1 MLTCH
6 QGGFLFVSLLDLWFT
21 SPPFATWT
29 TANRGGRRSTA
40 SFIIA
45 ARLQLTAHTVASRS
59 PAERIMCNPGEAARI
74 WRTADDKPPIV
85 CGVIAVV
92 WSQPTGRA
100 DVYKAALT
108 QTECNQHLTAAGF
121 SQQIWAR
128 TSKEGKERERE
139 SWFFFSSVFS
149 PQKPPIPPCP
159 FDYWRMF
166 SSDLLSAVIR
176 TSPLVI
182 GRHPFLIYG
191 GQVGPHAL
199 LPVEGPSWMAN
210 HTAGHVPFSWPFNKW
225 RRFLLQFNR
234 LRKLTLLFLLLW
246 EGQPGVW
253 KKEEVI
259 YSRNC
264 LHLVFQPGDAEQED
278 PPLFL
283 PGNKT
288 VCCDHYYN

>member
-1 MLTCH
+1 
-6 QGGFLFVSLLDLWFT
+6 
-21 SPPFATWT
+21 
-29 TANRGGRRSTA
+29 
-40 SFIIA
+40 
-45 ARLQLTAHTVASRS
+45 
-59 PAERIMCNPGEAARI
+59 
-74 WRTADDKPPIV
+74 
-85 CGVIAVV
+85 
-92 WSQPTGRA
+92 
-100 DVYKAALT
+100 
-108 QTECNQHLTAAGF
+108 
-121 SQQIWAR
+121 
-128 TSKEGKERERE
+128 
-139 SWFFFSSVFS
+139 
-149 PQKPPIPPCP
+149 
-159 FDYWRMF
+159 MF

-253 KKEEVI
+253 KKDEVV

-264 LHLVFQPGDAEQED
+264 LHLVFQPGDGEQED

-288 VCCDHYYN
+288 VVVVITIIINQILIWQSQQNVAASACGDNQWPT